1 MAEMTVERT
10 AEGQAL
16 VYRMCIH
23 PEVFELMDHEE
34 LVSAM
39 TIRFEEL
46 LADTLREMRGEEE
59 EE

>member
-1 MAEMTVERT
+1 MAEMTVART
-10 AEGQAL
+10 VEGRVL
-16 VYRMCIH
+16 VYRMHIH

-39 TIRFEEL
+39 TIRFEEI

-59 EE
+59 E